1 MNKLILTLITFCT
14 FSLTYAQNNSRSI
27 TDKNYDSPWK
37 PEFKSQKL
45 VVDIQFNYDSLM
57 IDRETEENFIRRMQE
72 KRNVERVGQGD
83 KWLLNWEADK
93 KDIYERAF
101 IQGVTAKT
109 GRKVNV
115 AYGKKADCVLLVD
128 VRQLALNWGEKN
140 NVLII
145 VSVSDTSG
153 KVADSWYSYPK
164 PEYSGSTGFVLPAVR
179 LGDSFYLSGQDAG
192 VFISNALEKRNSNE
206 VKQK

>member
-1 MNKLILTLITFCT
+1 MNKLILTLITLYT
-14 FSLTYAQNNSRSI
+14 FSLSYAQNNSSSI

-45 VVDIQFNYDSLM
+45 VVDIQFKYDSLM
-57 IDRETEENFIRRMQE
+57 IDRETEKNFIRRMQE
-72 KRNVERVGQGD
+72 KRNVERAGQGD

-93 KDIYERAF
+93 KDIFEHAF
-101 IQGVTAKT
+101 IQGITAKT
-109 GRKVNV
+109 GRKVSV
-115 AYGKKADCVLLVD
+115 AYGKKADCILLVD

-145 VSVSDTSG
+145 VSMSDTTG
-153 KVADSWYSYPK
+153 KVVDSWYSYPK

-192 VFISNALEKRNSNE
+192 VFIANALEKSKNYA
-206 VKQK
+206 VKGK